1 MCLFFYCDLLIYVML
16 KEQTVLNNF
25 KDLSKDLES
34 LLDKTTDIILD
45 SYSGTPTEASAL
57 KYLIQ
62 IKKLSKEI
70 EDKMSEEKV
79 IQTNE
84 RLTILDEV
92 EKLIKK
98 RNKLLKQLGI
108 IV

>member
-1 MCLFFYCDLLIYVML
+1 ML
-16 KEQTVLNNF
+16 N
-25 KDLSKDLES
+25 
-34 LLDKTTDIILD
+34 KTADILLD

-57 KYLIQ
+57 KYLNQ

-70 EDKMSEEKV
+70 EDKMSKEKV

-84 RLTILDEV
+84 ELPILDEV

>member
-1 MCLFFYCDLLIYVML
+1 VTSEHIL
-16 KEQTVLNNF
+16 LNNF

-45 SYSGTPTEASAL
+45 SYTGTPTEASAL
-57 KYLIQ
+57 KYLNQ

-70 EDKMSEEKV
+70 EDKMSEDKV
-79 IQTNE
+79 TQTKE
-84 RLTILDEV
+84 GLSTLDEV

-98 RNKLLKQLGI
+98 RNNLLKQLGI